1 MISRAARAAALG
13 AARSAPPFMEAA
25 ERLQRPALA
34 VYRRM
39 LLLARRLPSTAERG
53 DARTQIR
60 AAFREHRHER
70 NEQR

>member
-1 MISRAARAAALG
+1 
-13 AARSAPPFMEAA
+13 MEAA

>member
-1 MISRAARAAALG
+1 MDAAV
-13 AARSAPPFMEAA
+13 
-25 ERLQRPALA
+25 ERLQRPVLA

-39 LLLARRLPSTAERG
+39 LSLARRLPSPAERG

-60 AAFREHRHER
+60 AAFREHQHER

>member
-1 MISRAARAAALG
+1 MLATRAAPPRMDAAV
-13 AARSAPPFMEAA
+13 
-25 ERLQRPALA
+25 ERLQRPVLA

-39 LLLARRLPSTAERG
+39 LSLARRLPSPAERG

-60 AAFREHRHER
+60 AAFREHQHER